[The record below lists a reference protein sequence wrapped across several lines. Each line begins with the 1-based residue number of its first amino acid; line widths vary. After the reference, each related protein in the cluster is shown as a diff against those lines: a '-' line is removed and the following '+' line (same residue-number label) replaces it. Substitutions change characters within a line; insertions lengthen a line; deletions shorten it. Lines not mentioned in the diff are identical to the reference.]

1 MSFVIIKVIV
11 KALVKKKN
19 LPKALFRLRKVIKT
33 FLGLRI
39 ETRGVEPAETSIKDK
54 TLIIAKVTLVKIII
68 KG

>member
-1 MSFVIIKVIV
+1 LSFVIIKVIV